1 MFLNYKIVSI
11 NYVIVFI
18 VIVFFVYVCNLYI
31 LFIYFIII
39 LFLMNESPLIP
50 AYSSFY
56 ILTTKSRQKLC
67 KGFLICVLDIVGMA
81 AWVDPVA

>member
-18 VIVFFVYVCNLYI
+18 VIVFLYMFAI
-31 LFIYFIII
+31 YIFYLFILLLFF
-39 LFLMNESPLIP
+39 FLMNESPLIP

-67 KGFLICVLDIVGMA
+67 KGFLICVLDIVGKA

>member
-1 MFLNYKIVSI
+1 
-11 NYVIVFI
+11 
-18 VIVFFVYVCNLYI
+18 
-31 LFIYFIII
+31 
-39 LFLMNESPLIP
+39 MNESPLIP

-67 KGFLICVLDIVGMA
+67 KGFLICVLDIVGKA